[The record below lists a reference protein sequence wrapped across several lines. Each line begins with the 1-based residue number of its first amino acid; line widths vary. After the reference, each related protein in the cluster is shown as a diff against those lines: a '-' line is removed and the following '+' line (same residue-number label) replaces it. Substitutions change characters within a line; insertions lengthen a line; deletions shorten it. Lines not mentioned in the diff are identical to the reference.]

1 MVNHRHIAGQ
11 IMEKLIIEGGVK
23 LKGTVDVSGFKNSAV
38 ALIPASVLAGGPC
51 VIENLPDIS
60 DIKILTR
67 ILRDLGA
74 TVTENGHN
82 PVNGSQTITL
92 DATAMKECYAD
103 YDMAKNL
110 RASYY
115 FLGAGLGRYKRARVA
130 YPGGCNIGVRPIDQ
144 HIKGFE
150 ALGAT
155 VNIEHGIISVEAEKL
170 TGADIYLDVVSVG
183 ATINLMLAAV
193 MAEGKT
199 VLENAAKEP
208 HIVDVANFLNC
219 MGAEVRGAGT
229 DVIRING
236 VRELGGCHHTVIP
249 DQIEAGTYMIAAAAT
264 GGDVVVNNVI
274 PKHLESV
281 TAKLKEMGVD
291 VTEEDE
297 SLRVRV
303 NAQAPL
309 KNVSIKTLVYPGF
322 PTDLQQPMTSL
333 LSVAKGIGIVTETI
347 FEGRFKH
354 VEQLKKMG
362 ANIKVEG
369 RVAVIEGT
377 DKLMGAT
384 VTATDLRA
392 AAALVIAGLMA
403 EGTTEVENIHF
414 LDRGYDLFQEKIQ
427 RLGASVRRESMEE

>member
-1 MVNHRHIAGQ
+1 MTGFRTGYY
-11 IMEKLIIEGGVK
+11 MEKLIIKGGVK
-23 LKGTVDVSGFKNSAV
+23 LQGQVDVSGFKNSAV
-38 ALIPASVLAGGPC
+38 ALIPATVLAGAPC
-51 VIENLPDIS
+51 TIDNLPGIS
-60 DIKILTR
+60 DIKILTQ

-74 TVTENGHN
+74 VVTENGLN
-82 PVNGSQTITL
+82 PTNGSHSLTVDT
-92 DATAMKECYAD
+92 TTMTECFAD

-115 FLGAGLGRYKRARVA
+115 LLGAALGRFKKARVA

-155 VNIEHGIISVEAEKL
+155 VSIEHGIISVEAEKL
-170 TGADIYLDVVSVG
+170 TGAEIYLDVVSVG
-183 ATINLMLAAV
+183 ATINIMLAAV
-193 MAEGKT
+193 MAEGRT

-219 MGAEVRGAGT
+219 MGADIRGAGT

-236 VRELGGCHHTVIP
+236 VTELGGCHHTVIP

-264 GGDVVVNNVI
+264 GGDVVVNRVI
-274 PKHLESV
+274 PKHMESV
-281 TAKLKEMGVD
+281 TAKLKEMGVEI
-291 VTEEDE
+291 TEEDE

-303 NAQAPL
+303 NASKPL

-322 PTDLQQPMTSL
+322 PTDLQQPMSSL
-333 LSVAKGIGIVTETI
+333 LTVAKGIGIVTETI

-369 RVAVIEGT
+369 RVAVIEGVEGLT
-377 DKLMGAT
+377 GAI

-392 AAALVIAGLMA
+392 AASLVIAGLMA

-427 RLGASVRRESMEE
+427 ALGADVRRETVED

>member
-74 TVTENGHN
+74 TVTENGQN
-82 PVNGSQTITL
+82 PVNGSQTLTL